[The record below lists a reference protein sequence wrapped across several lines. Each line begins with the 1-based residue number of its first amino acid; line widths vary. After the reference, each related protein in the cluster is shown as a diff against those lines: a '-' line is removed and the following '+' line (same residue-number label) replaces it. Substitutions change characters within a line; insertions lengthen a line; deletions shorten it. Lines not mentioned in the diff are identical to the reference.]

1 MVSFNSDVCAWE
13 MSVKDV
19 EQWEA
24 ALKYCIDLALDRE
37 EKEPYIL
44 LDRLAWIIGSIHV
57 PTTTTSTRIADILLT
72 NFEINES
79 TTELPMK
86 LFELVSD
93 TLSSTYPPEPR
104 NKTVSFWLIRTVT
117 RLADKCPPALLGDV
131 LSALQEGVAMWVAD
145 DYRALS
151 LDEYAMDVSISAPA

>member
-1 MVSFNSDVCAWE
+1 

-57 PTTTTSTRIADILLT
+57 PTTTTSTRIADILLS

-117 RLADKCPPALLGDV
+117 RVADKCPPALLGDI
-131 LSALQEGVAMWVAD
+131 LNALQEGVAMWVAD

-151 LDEYAMDVSISAPA
+151 LDEYAMDVSISALA